1 MNEFKTIIE
10 SRKLKLERPLVEPK
24 WSDTQCNDMAR
35 MLEMVDSLI
44 ATAVASHQSQHQ
56 YNMLQTEKA
65 EFIREF
71 LDTAEKYRVLV
82 NEH

>member
-1 MNEFKTIIE
+1 MTNIKEVIE
-10 SRKLKLERPLVEPK
+10 VRKMRLERPLVEPK
-24 WSDTQCNDMAR
+24 WSSTQCNDIER
-35 MLEMVDSLI
+35 MLSMVDSLI
-44 ATAVASHQSQHQ
+44 ATAVASHQSQHH
-56 YNMLQTEKA
+56 YNMLQSEKA